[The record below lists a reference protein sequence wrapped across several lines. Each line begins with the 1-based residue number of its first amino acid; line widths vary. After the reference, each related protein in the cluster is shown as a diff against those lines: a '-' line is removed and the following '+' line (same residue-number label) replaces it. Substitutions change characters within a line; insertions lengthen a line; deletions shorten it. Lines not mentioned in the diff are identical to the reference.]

1 MKIDHIGYVTSNF
14 KKTLEYFRDFI
25 GLKVITKKILEP
37 AHGVEVLFLEMGNN
51 GYPAM
56 EIIRPINNNSKISN
70 FLNNNGEGIHHI
82 AYEVDDIKKKILHF
96 KKKNS
101 IILTD
106 IVPGAGHNKT
116 PTVWL
121 YTPQAELIEL
131 IEKQKNKIGLSRFTR
146 K

>member
-56 EIIRPINNNSKISN
+56 EIIRPINNNSKIP
-70 FLNNNGEGIHHI
+70 NGVAGIN
-82 AYEVDDIKKKILHF
+82 V
-96 KKKNS
+96 
-101 IILTD
+101 
-106 IVPGAGHNKT
+106 
-116 PTVWL
+116 
-121 YTPQAELIEL
+121 LISKA
-131 IEKQKNKIGLSRFTR
+131 IFPKFSG
-146 K
+146 

>member
-14 KKTLEYFRDFI
+14 KKTLKYFRDFI

-70 FLNNNGEGIHHI
+70 FLKNNGDGIHHI
-82 AYEVDDIKKKILHF
+82 AYEVDDIKKKILYF
-96 KKKNS
+96 KKKIHYFNRYS
-101 IILTD
+101 S
-106 IVPGAGHNKT
+106 
-116 PTVWL
+116 W
-121 YTPQAELIEL
+121 
-131 IEKQKNKIGLSRFTR
+131 SRA
-146 K
+146 